1 MSSHTGW
8 IRVSET
14 LFQQQQQHAIYLA
27 GGKNSFKTL
36 AVNTIFKDGLRW
48 DSGKSR
54 VGTDKTQSL
63 SS

>member
-8 IRVSET
+8 IQVSEI
-14 LFQQQQQHAIYLA
+14 LFQQQQQHAIEQ
-27 GGKNSFKTL
+27 GKKLQNSGS
-36 AVNTIFKDGLRW
+36 NTIFKDGLRW

-54 VGTDKTQSL
+54 VGADKTQSL